1 MRTIASTSLLLAAGF
16 GTSTADVRVAA
27 SVQASNR
34 SYLHAVGDDPH
45 KGVGPGLAVDFL
57 TRRPGSDVAFGVHLA
72 WTTWDEDSHNR
83 DAHERYQLLQLHGY
97 AEYRFSRGAVGV
109 GAGFDVVNQRA
120 YDVEG
125 SYSYSNRDVMFGIDA
140 QLALDVM
147 PLASGTLGA
156 VIGFGLFPLIDVTE
170 ALSNGEA
177 DLGWRGITGSIGAA
191 YRW

>member
-109 GAGFDVVNQRA
+109 GGDILEVGVGRAGTGVGVEHLEVADDGLERA
-120 YDVEG
+120 DG
-125 SYSYSNRDVMFGIDA
+125 R
-140 QLALDVM
+140 
-147 PLASGTLGA
+147 
-156 VIGFGLFPLIDVTE
+156 
-170 ALSNGEA
+170 
-177 DLGWRGITGSIGAA
+177 
-191 YRW
+191 